1 MSVKIC
7 PRFHNVATTVVD
19 KNGKPQRL
27 LIRLGCKQW
36 QCPVCYKRNRELWRH
51 HLMKKV
57 SEIGG
62 SWSFWTITMPSFIHK
77 ASTDE
82 KRAKLSL
89 LRIRANWDKF
99 MKFMK
104 RKYGKFEYVRV
115 FETHESGCL
124 HIHFLAS
131 FLVPGDDYKTA
142 HIGTKKEYSYS
153 ASMKDTIK
161 VSYNFGEMHSVI
173 NLPEGDFSK
182 TVGYVTKYMTKEDDF
197 VTKYLSKTRV
207 RRIQTSRKIG
217 AVPKSKSDYEWEIKN
232 GVSKWENRYI
242 ETIDLNRS
250 KVLKDSDFEGG
261 VWYPTT
267 REIMETWRISLKPE
281 SEDA

>member
-1 MSVKIC
+1 
-7 PRFHNVATTVVD
+7 
-19 KNGKPQRL
+19 
-27 LIRLGCKQW
+27 
-36 QCPVCYKRNRELWRH
+36 
-51 HLMKKV
+51 MKKV
-57 SEIGG
+57 AEIGG

-77 ASTDE
+77 ASTEE

-104 RKYGKFEYVRV
+104 RKYGRFEYVRV
-115 FETHESGCL
+115 FETHQSACL

-131 FLVPGDDYKTA
+131 FHLPEEDYRTVYRN
-142 HIGTKKEYSYS
+142 GKKEYSYS
-153 ASMKDTIK
+153 ASLKDAIK
-161 VSYNFGEMHSVI
+161 VTYNFGHQHSVE
-173 NLPEGDFSK
+173 NLPSGDFAR

-217 AVPKSKSDYEWEIKN
+217 AVPKSRSDYEWEIKN

-250 KVLKDSDFEGG
+250 KVLKDADFEGG
-261 VWYPTT
+261 AWYPTT
-267 REIMETWRISLKPE
+267 REIMETWRISLKTG
-281 SEDA
+281 SEDT

>member
-1 MSVKIC
+1 MSSKIC
-7 PRFHNVATTVVD
+7 PRFHNVATTIIEKD
-19 KNGKPQRL
+19 GKSKRL
-27 LIRLGCKQW
+27 LIRLGCRQW

-51 HLMKKV
+51 HLMQKV

-62 SWSFWTITMPSFIHK
+62 AWSFWTITMPSFIHK
-77 ASTDE
+77 ASSDE

-89 LRIRANWDKF
+89 FRIRDNWDKF

-131 FLVPGDDYKTA
+131 FHVPDEDYKTA
-142 HIGTKKEYSYS
+142 HKGTPKEYSYS
-153 ASMKDTIK
+153 ASMKDVIK

-173 NLPEGDFSK
+173 NLPIDDFAK
-182 TVGYVTKYMTKEDDF
+182 AVGYATKYMTKEDDF
-197 VTKYLSKTRV
+197 VAKYLGKTRV

-217 AVPKSKSDYEWEIKN
+217 AVPKSKSDYDWSIVQ
-232 GVSKWENRYI
+232 GVSKYEAKDI
-242 ETIDLNRS
+242 ETIDLHKS
-250 KVLKDSDFEGG
+250 KVLRDSDFEGG
-261 VWYPTT
+261 LWYPTT
-267 REIMETWRISLKPE
+267 REIMETWRIFVDKDDEL
-281 SEDA
+281 